1 MYDGFIVPLQL
12 GAGAYM
18 MLWRLG
24 TQYGM
29 IFIGTEI

>member
-1 MYDGFIVPLQL
+1 MTDSPYLCSWGV
-12 GAGAYM
+12 GAYM

-24 TQYGM
+24 TQYEM